1 MEKQST
7 GTEKTFEE
15 RLMALE
21 NIGKKA
27 ISRLKQRI
35 EWLEDHYYVSKEML
49 TTDEAARYMGMSKG
63 WFQKLVSAGA
73 IPRYAPGGKL
83 TYFDRKDL
91 IKYMRRNYLP
101 AINIVLLGD
110 ETEIHKH
117 KE

>member
-1 MEKQST
+1 MEEQSAV
-7 GTEKTFEE
+7 TEKTFEE

-21 NIGKKA
+21 DIGKKA
-27 ISRLKQRI
+27 INRLKQRI
-35 EWLEDHYYVSKEML
+35 EWLEEHYYVSKEML

-73 IPRYAPGGKL
+73 IPRHAPGGKL
-83 TYFDRKDL
+83 TYFDREDL

-101 AINIVLLGD
+101 SIDIVLLGD